1 MKLLYLDLE
10 TTGLN
15 PNENAI
21 IELSGILEVNEKP
34 QESFSIYMRP
44 DTDQIINSDALNAIG
59 LDLNT
64 IERYPSQEIG
74 YSRFIKILEKY
85 VNPYDKNDKLFLVGY
100 NIHGF
105 DVPFLRNFFERNH
118 NKYFGS
124 YFYHPSIDVMLLAS
138 YFSMRQRDNLP
149 NFKLPTIAK
158 SLGISVDDARLH
170 SALYDVTIT
179 RDIFLLIRQEYVC

>member
-10 TTGLN
+10 TTGLS

-21 IELSGILEVNEKP
+21 IEIAGILEVDEKP
-34 QESFSIYMRP
+34 RESFSIYMSP
-44 DTDQIINSDALNAIG
+44 DEDQKVDPAALNAIG

-64 IERYPSQEIG
+64 IEKYPSQEIG

-85 VNPYDKNDKLFLVGY
+85 INPYDKTDKLFLVGY

-105 DVPFLRNFFERNH
+105 DVPFLRVFFERNY

-138 YFSMRQRDNLP
+138 YFSMNQRDNLP

-158 SLGISVDDARLH
+158 SLGLTVDDARLH

-179 RDIFLLIRQEYVC
+179 RDIFLLIRKEYV

>member
-1 MKLLYLDLE
+1 MKLLYIDLE
-10 TTGLN
+10 TTGLS

-21 IELSGILEVNEKP
+21 IEISGILEVDEKP
-34 QESFSIYMRP
+34 LESFSIYMRP
-44 DTDQIINSDALNAIG
+44 DENQVINPEALKAIG
-59 LDLNT
+59 IDLNT
-64 IERYPSQEIG
+64 IEKYSSQEDG
-74 YSRFIKILEKY
+74 YIRFIKFLEKY
-85 VNPYDKNDKLFLVGY
+85 VNPYDKTDKLFLVGY

-105 DVPFLRNFFERNH
+105 DIPFLRAFFERNN

-138 YFSMRQRDNLP
+138 YFSMKQRDNLP

-158 SLGISVDDARLH
+158 SLGITVDDARLH
-170 SALYDVTIT
+170 SALYDVTVT